1 MEPGPALNTNLA
13 GLALRNPVLLSA
25 GAAGVLDEM
34 AAALDLASIGA
45 VVTKSITAQPR
56 DGNPTWRIVESRAGG
71 GMLNAIGLAN
81 PGLQAFLAQHAPRA
95 AGLPTTFIASIAGFS
110 IDDYVS
116 VAAPLDE
123 VPAFPAVEL
132 NVSCPNVHGGVEF
145 GADPALLADL
155 ITQVRRVLPRTR
167 LIVKLAPVTL
177 GTPHGAAALARAA
190 IEPPG
195 SPPAGPNQR
204 PGADALSLCNTVP
217 AMAIDVRTRAPRLS
231 NITGGLSGPAVHPI
245 VVKVIHDCY
254 RAVCRD
260 SNTPIIG
267 IGGVMNWEDAAEFI
281 LAGASAVALGTA
293 LFADPR
299 SPARVVRGLQAW
311 ARDQGAASIADL
323 VGRVRL

>member
-1 MEPGPALNTNLA
+1 MNTNLA

-245 VVKVIHDCY
+245 VVKIIHDCY

-281 LAGASAVALGTA
+281 LAGATAVALGTA